1 MNDDI
6 DDEDP
11 LQLPEWNDKNIRK
24 PRHRVRRQTNEGTS
38 LRHQL

>member
-24 PRHRVRRQTNEGTS
+24 HRHRVRRQTNEGTS